1 MVQLAR
7 LNKAVE
13 GDIVKF
19 QFLTGMVQRK
29 YIVFGQSRKEIVSIP
44 HRYGTTTEFIRSLIL
59 IILLFLRF
67 STVFIWK
74 VTMPQSRIP
83 FFTGSPKVVGYE
95 SAFYRNSPLL
105 NSIYIQKLAR
115 RIPVHGDFPLIFTK
129 IVSLWKKLPK
139 RYQRPKIL
147 GIFPGSF
154 SI

>member
-67 STVFIWK
+67 STVFI
-74 VTMPQSRIP
+74 
-83 FFTGSPKVVGYE
+83 
-95 SAFYRNSPLL
+95 
-105 NSIYIQKLAR
+105 
-115 RIPVHGDFPLIFTK
+115 
-129 IVSLWKKLPK
+129 
-139 RYQRPKIL
+139 
-147 GIFPGSF
+147 
-154 SI
+154 